1 MVCVELGMLYM
12 VHGDE
17 QVGVSG
23 VLFPSLSLFPVS
35 SCSVPLKK
43 RLVQMMFFHG
53 WQMKWHSFL
62 LVDMVMSL
70 VGEQVFLV
78 HLNG

>member
-12 VHGDE
+12 VHGDG
-17 QVGVSG
+17 QVEVFG

-43 RLVQMMFFHG
+43 RLVQMMFFLMG
-53 WQMKWHSFL
+53 GK
-62 LVDMVMSL
+62 
-70 VGEQVFLV
+70 
-78 HLNG
+78 